1 MAERDPRDQFDDLI
15 AVLHDLPRERFRIQL
30 QADLERMATMTT
42 QPSYIPEGLGS
53 VTPYVFVRDSRAALD
68 FYKNVFDAT
77 EVYLH
82 PGPDG
87 RIVHAK
93 LRIGSSMM
101 ELGEHRETTET
112 QRDQLPPVAMHLYVE
127 DVDAVLAKALA
138 AGAEGGPAV
147 NQDYGDREAGIRDP
161 FGIQWYVATH
171 LADA

>member
-1 MAERDPRDQFDDLI
+1 
-15 AVLHDLPRERFRIQL
+15 
-30 QADLERMATMTT
+30 MTT

-77 EVYLH
+77 EVYVH

-87 RIVHAK
+87 TIVHAK

-112 QRDQLPPVAMHLYVE
+112 RA
-127 DVDAVLAKALA
+127 
-138 AGAEGGPAV
+138 
-147 NQDYGDREAGIRDP
+147 
-161 FGIQWYVATH
+161 
-171 LADA
+171 

>member
-1 MAERDPRDQFDDLI
+1 MTERRARRDQFDDLI
-15 AVLHDLPRERFRIQL
+15 AVLHDLPREGFRSQL

-53 VTPYVFVRDSRAALD
+53 VTPYVFVRDSRAAID

-93 LRIGSSMM
+93 VRIGSSMM

-112 QRDQLPPVAMHLYVE
+112 QPRPAPTRRHAPLR
-127 DVDAVLAKALA
+127 
-138 AGAEGGPAV
+138 GG
-147 NQDYGDREAGIRDP
+147 R
-161 FGIQWYVATH
+161 
-171 LADA
+171 

>member
-1 MAERDPRDQFDDLI
+1 MA
-15 AVLHDLPRERFRIQL
+15 A
-30 QADLERMATMTT
+30 

-68 FYKNVFDAT
+68 FYKKVFDAT

-93 LRIGSSMM
+93 VRIGSSMM
-101 ELGEHRETTET
+101 ELGEHRETTQT
-112 QRDQLPPVAMHLYVE
+112 QPDQLPPVAMHLYVE

-147 NQDYGDREAGIRDP
+147 NQDYGDREAGIKDP

-171 LADA
+171 LADT